1 MTRQNASPTETF
13 KAGSDQLEAVASMYA
28 AFGAGDLDP
37 TLRLVTE
44 DVDWGAG
51 LDPSVP
57 GAALVPNFG
66 HFEGPTGVVAYFQH
80 VAGTV
85 EFHRFTPLW
94 MTTANDEVVALIQLE
109 LTLKASGRRMALEEV
124 HRFRFNAEGRIDRY
138 RLHVDTASVLAAAV
152 S

>member
-1 MTRQNASPTETF
+1 
-13 KAGSDQLEAVASMYA
+13 MYA
-28 AFGAGDLDP
+28 AFGAGDLEP
-37 TLRLVTE
+37 TLRLVTQ

-57 GAALVPNFG
+57 DAALVPNFG
-66 HFEGPTGVVAYFQH
+66 HFEGPAGVVAYFQH

-94 MTTANDEVVALIQLE
+94 ITTANNEVVALIELE
-109 LTLKASGRRMALEEV
+109 LTLKASGRRLALEEV
-124 HRFRFNAEGRIDRY
+124 HRFRFNDDGRIDRY
-138 RLHVDTASVLAAAV
+138 RLHVDTASVLAAVV